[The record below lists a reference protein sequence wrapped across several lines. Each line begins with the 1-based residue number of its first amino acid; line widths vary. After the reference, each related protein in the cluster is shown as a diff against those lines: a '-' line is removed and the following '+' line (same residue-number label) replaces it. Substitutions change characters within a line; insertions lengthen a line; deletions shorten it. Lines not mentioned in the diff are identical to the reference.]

1 MCSKKEKN
9 NKICIEKI
17 KELIKCWCFSANEG
31 LYAKLEKLRVKLD
44 ALEND
49 KNKEIIEKCKEKLE
63 SACKAVQPRFLK
75 KYKFFWELV
84 HSIDED
90 LILIIP
96 EEELLAK
103 AYEIKSRFS
112 QKIKERSLR
121 AEWLGDEGKKGK
133 LTQAVE
139 ELEQLLSNCEQ
150 SSCQDKKILKIRHIL
165 KEALHLINQSTDTR
179 FWQLSLN
186 MSVVV
191 LSSFLL
197 LLFIFI
203 LILIFIFILF
213 IKKWEFLEFWE
224 NWYKDIKTA
233 WIPLAFF
240 GAVGA
245 YLSNIITKKDFLFI
259 RGTYLRFFS
268 YHIISKPIIGGVSG
282 IFIYL
287 LERSKLVF
295 SLNISKN
302 APIVLNVPSTELPY
316 AYAILA
322 IVAGFAGDKLLK
334 SMIEK
339 VLKRLEEKAEK
350 TKEISNN

>member
-9 NKICIEKI
+9 NKKCIEKI

-197 LLFIFI
+197 LSI
-203 LILIFIFILF
+203 LIGLIEKF
-213 IKKWEFLEFWE
+213 EFKA
-224 NWYKDIKTA
+224 NWYESIKTA

-350 TKEISNN
+350 TKEVSNN